1 MKVIYTALFSAYE
14 ELKEPRVI
22 TPGWKYVCF
31 TDQEL
36 KSDIWEIRKVGLT
49 DTPQRMARYYKLTK
63 FTEWE
68 KSIWVDASFII
79 ATDLNEWWA
88 KYFSKGFSAPK
99 HPLRNCVFVEAL
111 DCIIS
116 KRGNKEEVQ
125 AQMEEYKKIGIPAKN
140 GVIQSGLLMRENKP
154 EVIKLCEDWW
164 EELKSRSIR
173 DQISFAKVSLN
184 SPVVHT
190 YVWDYRRERDF
201 IYKHHYNRR

>member
-1 MKVIYTALFSAYE
+1 
-14 ELKEPRVI
+14 
-22 TPGWKYVCF
+22 
-31 TDQEL
+31 
-36 KSDIWEIRKVGLT
+36 
-49 DTPQRMARYYKLTK
+49 MARYYKLTK

-68 KSIWVDASFII
+68 QSIWIDASFII
-79 ATDLNEWWA
+79 ATDLNEWWT

-154 EVIKLCEDWW
+154 EVIELCQNWW
-164 EELKSRSIR
+164 EELKVRSIR

-201 IYKHHYNRR
+201 IYKHHFHRR